1 MRPYSIVRRLVGMVL
16 AVELAA
22 ALCVTTAAFLYE
34 QHTHFRAFDMLLR
47 GRADSILGAVQDA
60 EDAADNVMLDG
71 SQLSA
76 PPEDVYEVRDAGG
89 RLVGRSANWAGVN
102 SLEDLDHGG
111 HRHGHGSQRDA
122 NEEHFS
128 ARLNG
133 RHYGMIH
140 ISGYRVVDP
149 GEKGGGVKRTVG
161 IVYGAPMDR
170 VWDAVLQSVSFYAV
184 SSLAVMALTALLM
197 LWLLHRGL
205 RPLREL
211 ASAASRV
218 TVNAWEFT
226 PPESAQAT
234 KELAPLTEAMQ
245 AVLTRL
251 RQAFE
256 EQQRFVGDAAHE
268 LKTGVALVKSS
279 LQLLSMKP
287 RGQEEYIAG
296 LERSLAD
303 CQRMEAMVAQMLT
316 LARIEQSDPVKG
328 ESATAESVPLLKEV
342 MDELAAMAELKQVR
356 ITLDD
361 ATGETNPGQRLA
373 IEPEQFKLLC
383 TNVLMNAIQHSPPGS
398 EVGVLVGEKEDSGTI
413 EFRDYGDGI
422 GESELRFVFERFS
435 RGDPSRS
442 RHSGGTGLGLAI
454 CKAIVVRARGG
465 IRIESKAGAGTCVS
479 VRIPL
484 ARQIPSEAEEK

>member
-1 MRPYSIVRRLVGMVL
+1 MKPYSIVRRLVGVVL
-16 AVELAA
+16 VVELAA
-22 ALCVTTAAFLYE
+22 ALCVTTAAFFYE
-34 QHTHFRAFDMLLR
+34 RHTHFRAFDVLLR

-76 PPEDVYEVRDAGG
+76 PPDDVYEVRDSTG
-89 RLVGRSANWAGVN
+89 RLVGRSGNWAGADSVEKLN
-102 SLEDLDHGG
+102 NGG
-111 HRHGHGSQRDA
+111 HRHGHGPQRDGG
-122 NEEHFS
+122 EEHFG
-128 ARLNG
+128 AKVNG
-133 RHYGMIH
+133 RRYGMVH

-149 GEKGGGVKRTVG
+149 GEKGGGVKRTVS

-184 SSLAVMALTALLM
+184 SSLVVMALTALLM
-197 LWLLHRGL
+197 LWLLHCGL

-211 ASAASRV
+211 AGAASRV
-218 TVNAWEFT
+218 TVSAWEFA

-287 RGQEEYIAG
+287 RSQTEYIAG

-303 CQRMEAMVAQMLT
+303 CQRMEAMVAQMLM
-316 LARIEQSDPVKG
+316 LARIEQGAPAQG
-328 ESATAESVPLLKEV
+328 EAAVAETVSLLKETTA
-342 MDELAAMAELKQVR
+342 ELDAMAELKQVR
-356 ITLDD
+356 IVLD
-361 ATGETNPGQRLA
+361 ASVEASTGQRLA
-373 IEPEQFKLLC
+373 VEAERFKLLC
-383 TNVLMNAIQHSPPGS
+383 SNVLMNAIQHSPAGS
-398 EVGVLVGEKEDSGTI
+398 EVRVLLSEEDGLGVI
-413 EFRDYGDGI
+413 EFRDRGDGI
-422 GESELRFVFERFS
+422 GSAELPYIFERFS

-454 CKAIVVRARGG
+454 CKAIVDRAGG
-465 IRIESKAGAGTCVS
+465 AIRVESELGVGTS
-479 VRIPL
+479 VFVKLPL
-484 ARQIPSEAEEK
+484 AHRVIDETEEK